1 MPRDYLLPF
10 LSVCLFVIQLGLSHV
25 HRIDSPELLPEE
37 KCRDE
42 PVQQR
47 LNFIMMGMQIS
58 ATISATLVAFPLG
71 VLSDRIGR
79 LPVLGASILSMI
91 LSQSYAMF
99 VRWKSDMI
107 PLEAIWCIGVALLFG
122 GGRSVAEATVFAII
136 VDTWVVA
143 SGLAAQLEG
152 PVLSGELVQSSV
164 WMPLF
169 LSLGLVLGGGIVLV
183 SLTPETLKLKQPRE
197 DASIGPYDY
206 GLESNMLS
214 LESLKR
220 TSVMVAFKSMFSRPL
235 LRLIPGTVMTIPLAT
250 VQTDIAIHLMPI
262 QFSWPLNRS
271 ILIVS
276 LRSLVTLLTLCI
288 LLPVITCI
296 WSKLTSSPTHRR
308 CSNLACA
315 SSLLFLA
322 GCICMMMVTKEAFI
336 IAGLAVSALGSGLPT
351 LCRAMLVRM
360 TGEERAGML
369 FGLLAVCEILG
380 LLACE
385 ASMGALFGVGLKT
398 WLGMPFCLGT
408 AASLVIS
415 LTTWLVPTKLLNTG
429 DG

>member
-25 HRIDSPELLPEE
+25 HRIDSPGLLPEE

-122 GGRSVAEATVFAII
+122 GGRSVAEAM
-136 VDTWVVA
+136 WVVA
-143 SGLAAQLEG
+143 SGLVAQLEG
-152 PVLSGELVQSSV
+152 PVLSEELVQSSV

-169 LSLGLVLGGGIVLV
+169 LSLGLVLGGGIILV

-250 VQTDIAIHLMPI
+250 VQTDIAIRLMPI
-262 QFSWPLNRS
+262 QFSGPLNRS

-288 LLPVITCI
+288 LLPVI
-296 WSKLTSSPTHRR
+296 SS
-308 CSNLACA
+308 CA

-322 GCICMMMVTKEAFI
+322 GCLCMMMVTKEAFI
-336 IAGLAVSALGSGLPT
+336 VAGLAVSALGSGLPT
-351 LCRAMLVRM
+351 LCRSMLLRM

>member
-1 MPRDYLLPF
+1 
-10 LSVCLFVIQLGLSHV
+10 
-25 HRIDSPELLPEE
+25 
-37 KCRDE
+37 
-42 PVQQR
+42 
-47 LNFIMMGMQIS
+47 MMGMQIS

-122 GGRSVAEATVFAII
+122 GGRSVAEAMVFAII

-143 SGLAAQLEG
+143 SGLVAQLEG
-152 PVLSGELVQSSV
+152 PVLSEELVQSSV

-169 LSLGLVLGGGIVLV
+169 LSLGLVLGGGIILV

-235 LRLIPGTVMTIPLAT
+235 LRLIPVQRASQPFYTYCIFAKLGHTSHPMHTAT
-250 VQTDIAIHLMPI
+250 CHLMYVE
-262 QFSWPLNRS
+262 QTHTFANSSQMLKS
-271 ILIVS
+271 S
-276 LRSLVTLLTLCI
+276 LREFVAILSWLPLHDDGNKGSLHRCRPSRVGTGLRSTYAMPLHVT
-288 LLPVITCI
+288 
-296 WSKLTSSPTHRR
+296 
-308 CSNLACA
+308 
-315 SSLLFLA
+315 
-322 GCICMMMVTKEAFI
+322 
-336 IAGLAVSALGSGLPT
+336 
-351 LCRAMLVRM
+351 
-360 TGEERAGML
+360 
-369 FGLLAVCEILG
+369 
-380 LLACE
+380 
-385 ASMGALFGVGLKT
+385 
-398 WLGMPFCLGT
+398 
-408 AASLVIS
+408 
-415 LTTWLVPTKLLNTG
+415 
-429 DG
+429 

>member
-1 MPRDYLLPF
+1 MLTRVP
-10 LSVCLFVIQLGLSHV
+10 
-25 HRIDSPELLPEE
+25 
-37 KCRDE
+37 
-42 PVQQR
+42 
-47 LNFIMMGMQIS
+47 IS
-58 ATISATLVAFPLG
+58 SWF
-71 VLSDRIGR
+71 
-79 LPVLGASILSMI
+79 
-91 LSQSYAMF
+91 Q
-99 VRWKSDMI
+99 
-107 PLEAIWCIGVALLFG
+107 
-122 GGRSVAEATVFAII
+122 
-136 VDTWVVA
+136 WVVA

-169 LSLGLVLGGGIVLV
+169 LSLGLVLGGGIILV
-183 SLTPETLKLKQPRE
+183 
-197 DASIGPYDY
+197 SIGPYDY

-250 VQTDIAIHLMPI
+250 VQTDIAIRLMPI
-262 QFSWPLNRS
+262 QFSGPLNRS

-296 WSKLTSSPTHRR
+296 WSKLTPSPTHRR

-322 GCICMMMVTKEAFI
+322 GCLCMMMVTKEAFI
-336 IAGLAVSALGSGLPT
+336 VAGLAVSALGSGLPT
-351 LCRAMLVRM
+351 LCRSMLVRM
-360 TGEERAGML
+360 TGDERAGML

>member
-1 MPRDYLLPF
+1 
-10 LSVCLFVIQLGLSHV
+10 
-25 HRIDSPELLPEE
+25 
-37 KCRDE
+37 
-42 PVQQR
+42 
-47 LNFIMMGMQIS
+47 
-58 ATISATLVAFPLG
+58 
-71 VLSDRIGR
+71 
-79 LPVLGASILSMI
+79 
-91 LSQSYAMF
+91 
-99 VRWKSDMI
+99 
-107 PLEAIWCIGVALLFG
+107 
-122 GGRSVAEATVFAII
+122 
-136 VDTWVVA
+136 
-143 SGLAAQLEG
+143 
-152 PVLSGELVQSSV
+152 
-164 WMPLF
+164 MPLF
-169 LSLGLVLGGGIVLV
+169 LSLGLVLGGGIILV

-235 LRLIPGTVMTIPLAT
+235 LRLISGTVMTIPLAT
-250 VQTDIAIHLMPI
+250 VQTDVAIRLMPI

-296 WSKLTSSPTHRR
+296 WSKLTRLPTHRR
-308 CSNLACA
+308 CSSLACA

-322 GCICMMMVTKEAFI
+322 GCLYMMMVTKEAFI

-351 LCRAMLVRM
+351 LCRAMLVKM
-360 TGEERAGML
+360 TGEGRAGML

-380 LLACE
+380 LFACE
-385 ASMGALFGVGLKT
+385 TSMGVLFGVGLKT

-408 AASLVIS
+408 ATSLVIS
-415 LTTWLVPTKLLNTG
+415 LTTWLLPTKLLNTG